1 MKLLIYVLSHVEKL
15 QTILNQFNDAGIA
28 GATILDSTGMGRE
41 LTERDE
47 FSIFG
52 SMRALIDQ
60 NNRTTKTLF
69 LVVEDD
75 EVKKVEKVIEKVIG
89 DLSKP
94 DQGILFTIPLDYVK
108 GFKKKKKTTK

>member
-15 QTILNQFNDAGIA
+15 QTLLNQFNEQGIA
-28 GATILDSTGMGRE
+28 GATILDSSGMGRE
-41 LTERDE
+41 LSERDE

-75 EVKKVEKVIEKVIG
+75 QVKKIETVIESVIG

-94 DQGILFTIPLDYVK
+94 DQGILFTIPLDYVS
-108 GFKKKKKTTK
+108 GYKKKNK

>member
-1 MKLLIYVLSHVEKL
+1 
-15 QTILNQFNDAGIA
+15 
-28 GATILDSTGMGRE
+28 MGRE
-41 LTERDE
+41 LSERDE

-75 EVKKVEKVIEKVIG
+75 QVKKIEKVIESVIG

-94 DQGILFTIPLDYVK
+94 DQGILFTIPLDYVS
-108 GFKKKKKTTK
+108 GYKKKKK

>member
-15 QTILNQFNDAGIA
+15 QSILKQFNDQGLS
-28 GATILDSTGMGRE
+28 GATIIDSSGMGRE

-108 GFKKKKKTTK
+108 GFKKKKKEAK

>member
-1 MKLLIYVLSHVEKL
+1 MKLLMYVLSHVEKL
-15 QTILNQFNDAGIA
+15 QTLLKEFNEAGIS
-28 GATILDSTGMGRE
+28 GATIIDSSGMGRE
-41 LTERDE
+41 LSERDE

-60 NNRTTKTLF
+60 NNKTTKTLF
-69 LVVEDD
+69 MVVEDD

-94 DQGILFTIPLDYVK
+94 DQGILFTLSLDYVK
-108 GFKKKKKTTK
+108 GYKKKK

>member
-1 MKLLIYVLSHVEKL
+1 MKLLIFVLSHVEKL
-15 QTILNQFNDAGIA
+15 QPLLKAFSDQGVA
-28 GATILDSTGMGRE
+28 GATILDSSGMGRE
-41 LTERDE
+41 LSERDE

-75 EVKKVEKVIEKVIG
+75 AVSKIERVIETVVG

-94 DQGILFTIPLDYVK
+94 DQGILFTLPLDYVK
-108 GFKKKKKTTK
+108 GYKKLKSKK

>member
-1 MKLLIYVLSHVEKL
+1 
-15 QTILNQFNDAGIA
+15 
-28 GATILDSTGMGRE
+28 MGRE

-69 LVVEDD
+69 LVVEDE
-75 EVKKVEKVIEKVIG
+75 EVKKIEKVIEKIIG

-108 GFKKKKKTTK
+108 GYKKKKK

>member
-15 QTILNQFNDAGIA
+15 PTLLKQFNEEGIA
-28 GATILDSTGMGRE
+28 GATILDSSGMGRE

-69 LVVEDD
+69 LVVEDE
-75 EVKKVEKVIEKVIG
+75 EVKKIEKVIEKVIG

-108 GFKKKKKTTK
+108 GYKKKKK

>member
-1 MKLLIYVLSHVEKL
+1 MKLLIFVLSHVEKL
-15 QTILNQFNDAGIA
+15 QPLLKTFNDQGVA
-28 GATILDSTGMGRE
+28 GATILDSSGMGRE
-41 LTERDE
+41 LSERDE

-75 EVKKVEKVIEKVIG
+75 AVIKIERMIETVVG

-94 DQGILFTIPLDYVK
+94 DQGILFTLPLDYVK
-108 GFKKKKKTTK
+108 GYKKLKV

>member
-94 DQGILFTIPLDYVK
+94 DQGILFTIPLDYVI

>member
-15 QTILNQFNDAGIA
+15 PTLLKHFNEEGIS
-28 GATILDSTGMGRE
+28 GATILDSSGMGRE

-69 LVVEDD
+69 FVIEDD
-75 EVKKVEKVIEKVIG
+75 QVKKIEKVIEKVIG

-94 DQGILFTIPLDYVK
+94 DQGILFTLPLDYVK
-108 GFKKKKKTTK
+108 GFKKKKK

>member
-1 MKLLIYVLSHVEKL
+1 MKLLIFVLSHVEKL
-15 QTILNQFNDAGIA
+15 QPLLKAFSDQGVA
-28 GATILDSTGMGRE
+28 GATILDSSGMGRE
-41 LTERDE
+41 LSERDE
-47 FSIFG
+47 FSIFV

-75 EVKKVEKVIEKVIG
+75 AVSKIERIIETVVG

-94 DQGILFTIPLDYVK
+94 DQGILFTLPLDYVK
-108 GFKKKKKTTK
+108 GYKKSKSK

>member
-1 MKLLIYVLSHVEKL
+1 
-15 QTILNQFNDAGIA
+15 LNQFNDAGIA

>member
-15 QTILNQFNDAGIA
+15 QTLLNQFNEQGIA
-28 GATILDSTGMGRE
+28 GATILDSSGMGRE
-41 LTERDE
+41 LSERDE

-75 EVKKVEKVIEKVIG
+75 QVKKIEQVIESVIG

-94 DQGILFTIPLDYVK
+94 DQGILFTIPIDYVS
-108 GFKKKKKTTK
+108 GYKKKKK

>member
-1 MKLLIYVLSHVEKL
+1 
-15 QTILNQFNDAGIA
+15 
-28 GATILDSTGMGRE
+28 MGRE
-41 LTERDE
+41 LSERDE

-69 LVVEDD
+69 LVVEDVQ
-75 EVKKVEKVIEKVIG
+75 VKKIEKVIESVIG

-94 DQGILFTIPLDYVK
+94 DQGILFTIPLDYVS
-108 GFKKKKKTTK
+108 GYKKKKK

>member
-15 QTILNQFNDAGIA
+15 QTLLNQFNEQGIA
-28 GATILDSTGMGRE
+28 GATILDSSGMGRE
-41 LTERDE
+41 LSERDE

-69 LVVEDD
+69 LVVED
-75 EVKKVEKVIEKVIG
+75 EQVKKIEKVIESVIG

-94 DQGILFTIPLDYVK
+94 DQGILFTVPLDYVS
-108 GFKKKKKTTK
+108 GYKKKKK

>member
-1 MKLLIYVLSHVEKL
+1 LSHVEKL
-15 QTILNQFNDAGIA
+15 QTLLNQFNEQGIA
-28 GATILDSTGMGRE
+28 GATILDSSGMGRE
-41 LTERDE
+41 LSERDE

-75 EVKKVEKVIEKVIG
+75 QVKKIEKVIESVIG
-89 DLSKP
+89 DLSQP
-94 DQGILFTIPLDYVK
+94 DQGILFTIPLDYVS
-108 GFKKKKKTTK
+108 GYKKKKK

>member
-1 MKLLIYVLSHVEKL
+1 
-15 QTILNQFNDAGIA
+15 
-28 GATILDSTGMGRE
+28 MGRE
-41 LTERDE
+41 LSERDE

-75 EVKKVEKVIEKVIG
+75 QVKKIETVIESVIG

-94 DQGILFTIPLDYVK
+94 DQGILFTIPLDYVS
-108 GFKKKKKTTK
+108 GYKKKKK

>member
-52 SMRALIDQ
+52 SMRSLIDQ

>member
-15 QTILNQFNDAGIA
+15 PILLKQFNEEGIS
-28 GATILDSTGMGRE
+28 GATILDSSGMGRE
-41 LTERDE
+41 LSERDE

-75 EVKKVEKVIEKVIG
+75 EVKKIEKVIEKVIG

-94 DQGILFTIPLDYVK
+94 DQGILFTLPLDYVK
-108 GFKKKKKTTK
+108 GYKKKKK

>member
-108 GFKKKKKTTK
+108 GFKKKKKSTK

>member
-1 MKLLIYVLSHVEKL
+1 MKLLMYVLSHVEKL
-15 QTILNQFNDAGIA
+15 QTLLKEFNEAGIS
-28 GATILDSTGMGRE
+28 GATIIDSSGMGRE
-41 LTERDE
+41 LSERDE

-60 NNRTTKTLF
+60 NNKTTKTLF
-69 LVVEDD
+69 MVVEDD

-94 DQGILFTIPLDYVK
+94 DQGILFTLPLDYVK
-108 GFKKKKKTTK
+108 GYKKKK

>member
-15 QTILNQFNDAGIA
+15 QTLLNQFNDQGIA
-28 GATILDSTGMGRE
+28 GATILDSSGMGRE
-41 LTERDE
+41 LSERDE
-47 FSIFG
+47 FAIFG

-75 EVKKVEKVIEKVIG
+75 QVKKIEKVIESVIG

-94 DQGILFTIPLDYVK
+94 DQGILFSIPLDSVSGY
-108 GFKKKKKTTK
+108 

>member
-1 MKLLIYVLSHVEKL
+1 MKLLMYVLSHVEKL
-15 QTILNQFNDAGIA
+15 QTLLKEFNTAGIS
-28 GATILDSTGMGRE
+28 GATIIDSSGMGRE
-41 LTERDE
+41 LSERDE

-60 NNRTTKTLF
+60 NNKTTKTLF
-69 LVVEDD
+69 MVVEDD

-94 DQGILFTIPLDYVK
+94 DQGILFTVPLDYVK
-108 GFKKKKKTTK
+108 GYKKKK

>member
-15 QTILNQFNDAGIA
+15 QTLLNQFNEQGIA
-28 GATILDSTGMGRE
+28 GATILDSSGMGRE
-41 LTERDE
+41 LSERDE

-75 EVKKVEKVIEKVIG
+75 QVKKIETVIESVIG

-94 DQGILFTIPLDYVK
+94 DQGILFTIPLDYVSGYK
-108 GFKKKKKTTK
+108 RKKK

>member
-1 MKLLIYVLSHVEKL
+1 
-15 QTILNQFNDAGIA
+15 
-28 GATILDSTGMGRE
+28 MGRE
-41 LTERDE
+41 LSERDE
-47 FSIFG
+47 FAIFG

-75 EVKKVEKVIEKVIG
+75 QVKKIEKVIESVIG

-94 DQGILFTIPLDYVK
+94 DQGILFTIPLDYVS
-108 GFKKKKKTTK
+108 GYKKKKK

>member
-15 QTILNQFNDAGIA
+15 QTLLNQFNEQGIA
-28 GATILDSTGMGRE
+28 GATILDSSGMGRE
-41 LTERDE
+41 LSERDE

-75 EVKKVEKVIEKVIG
+75 QVKKIEKVIESVIG

-94 DQGILFTIPLDYVK
+94 DQGILFTVPLDYVSGYK
-108 GFKKKKKTTK
+108 SKKK

>member
-94 DQGILFTIPLDYVK
+94 DQGILFTIPLDFVK

>member
-15 QTILNQFNDAGIA
+15 PTLLKQFNEEGIA
-28 GATILDSTGMGRE
+28 GATILDSSGMGRE

-69 LVVEDD
+69 LVVEDED
-75 EVKKVEKVIEKVIG
+75 VKKIEKVIEKVIG

-108 GFKKKKKTTK
+108 GYKKKKK